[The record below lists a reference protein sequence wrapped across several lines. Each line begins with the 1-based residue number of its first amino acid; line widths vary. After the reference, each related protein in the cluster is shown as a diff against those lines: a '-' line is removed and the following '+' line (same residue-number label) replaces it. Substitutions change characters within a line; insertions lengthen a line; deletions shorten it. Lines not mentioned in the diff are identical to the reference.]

1 MLPILEL
8 RGAIPLGIAVYNLSP
23 QTAFFVSVLGNFT
36 AALIILLVLPL
47 IVDWLMAKSYFLN
60 RFFTWLFERTRSK
73 TIDKYIKY
81 GYWALILFVA
91 IPLPITGAWT
101 GSVAAYIFN
110 IPFKKSWWLI
120 LLGIIIAG
128 LIMTF
133 GTLGIKLII

>member
-1 MLPILEL
+1 
-8 RGAIPLGIAVYNLSP
+8 
-23 QTAFFVSVLGNFT
+23 
-36 AALIILLVLPL
+36 
-47 IVDWLMAKSYFLN
+47 MAKSYFLN